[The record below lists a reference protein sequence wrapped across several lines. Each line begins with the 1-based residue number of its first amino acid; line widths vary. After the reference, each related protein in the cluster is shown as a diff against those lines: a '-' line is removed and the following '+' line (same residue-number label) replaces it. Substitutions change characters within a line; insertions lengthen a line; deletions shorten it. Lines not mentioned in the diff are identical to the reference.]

1 MTATNNPAFD
11 LGRYLDACQ
20 QRVNARMKYWL
31 DQQSPLAPHLAD
43 AMRYAV
49 MIGGKR
55 LRPVLAYAS
64 AEALGA
70 SPLQADDAASALE
83 VLHSYSLVHDDL
95 PAMDNDE
102 LRRGQPTCHIAF
114 GEATAILAGD
124 ALQCLAF
131 EILSGSD
138 LASMTAS
145 TKLAMIHALATASGT
160 HGMAGGQALDLD
172 AEGKALTLTQLETIH
187 RLKTGHLIRASVKLG
202 ALAAQADAPAV
213 QALDRYADA
222 VGLAFQVHDDILDV
236 IGDTAVLGKKPG
248 ADEAL
253 EKATYPKLLG
263 LEAAKALAIE
273 LRDQALQA
281 IARFDDRATPLRAI
295 ADYIVTRNH

>member
-1 MTATNNPAFD
+1 MSFD
-11 LGRYLDACQ
+11 LNAYLQACQ
-20 QRVNARMKYWL
+20 QRVNGRMQHWL
-31 DQQSPLAPHLAD
+31 AQQSPLAPQLAD

-55 LRPVLAYAS
+55 LRPVLAYAA
-64 AEALGA
+64 AEAMGA
-70 SPLQADDAASALE
+70 NPAQADDAASALE

-102 LRRGQPTCHIAF
+102 LRRGQPTCHIAY

-131 EILSGSD
+131 EILAGSD
-138 LASMTAS
+138 LPGMDAS
-145 TKLAMIHALATASGT
+145 TKVAMIHTLASASGT

-172 AEGKALTLTQLETIH
+172 GEGKLLNLQQLETIH
-187 RLKTGHLIRASVKLG
+187 RLKTGHLIRAAVKLG
-202 ALAAQADAPAV
+202 ALTGHADAQALA
-213 QALDRYADA
+213 ALDRYADA

-236 IGDTAVLGKKPG
+236 VGDTAVLGKKQG

-253 EKATYPKLLG
+253 AKATYPRLLG
-263 LEAAKALAIE
+263 LEAARALAVQ
-273 LRDQALQA
+273 LRDQALDA
-281 IARFDDRATPLRAI
+281 IAGFDAHATPLRAL
-295 ADYIVTRNH
+295 ADYIVNRNH

>member
-1 MTATNNPAFD
+1 MNPAFD
-11 LGRYLDACQ
+11 LSRYLESCQ
-20 QRVNARMKYWL
+20 QRVNARMQHWL
-31 DQQSPLAPHLAD
+31 DQQSPLAPYLAD

-55 LRPVLAYAS
+55 LRPVLAYAA

-70 SPLQADDAASALE
+70 PPAHADDAASALE

-95 PAMDNDE
+95 PAMDDDE

-131 EILSGSD
+131 EILSGSE
-138 LASMTAS
+138 LASMTAT
-145 TKLAMIHALATASGT
+145 TKLAMIHTLATASGT

-172 AEGKALTLTQLETIH
+172 AEGKSLSLEQLETIH
-187 RLKTGHLIRASVKLG
+187 RLKTGHLIRAAVKMG
-202 ALAAQADAPAV
+202 ALTANADASTL

-236 IGDTAVLGKKPG
+236 VGDTAVLGKKQG

-253 EKATYPKLLG
+253 AKATYPKILG
-263 LEAAKALAIE
+263 LEAAKALALQ
-273 LRDQALQA
+273 LRDQALEA
-281 IARFDDRATPLRAI
+281 IAGFDERAAPLRAI

>member
-1 MTATNNPAFD
+1 MSFD
-11 LGRYLDACQ
+11 LADYLQTCQ
-20 QRVNARMKYWL
+20 QRVNDRMQFWL
-31 DQQSPLAPHLAD
+31 AQQSPLAPALAE

-55 LRPVLAYAS
+55 LRPVLAYAA

-70 SPLQADDAASALE
+70 DPDQASDAASALE

-95 PAMDNDE
+95 PAMDDDE

-124 ALQCLAF
+124 SLQCLAF

-138 LASMTAS
+138 LACMNAS
-145 TKLAMIHALATASGT
+145 TKVAMVHTLATASGT

-172 AEGKALTLTQLETIH
+172 AEGKSLTLQQLETIH
-187 RLKTGHLIRASVKLG
+187 RLKTGHLIRAAVKMG
-202 ALAAQADAPAV
+202 ALTASAETTALA
-213 QALDRYADA
+213 ALDRYADA

-236 IGDTAVLGKKPG
+236 IGDTAVLGKKQG

-263 LEAAKALAIE
+263 LEAAKALALQ
-273 LRDQALQA
+273 LRDQALDA
-281 IARFDDRATPLRAI
+281 IAGFDERATPLRAL
-295 ADYIVTRNH
+295 ADYIVNRNH

>member
-1 MTATNNPAFD
+1 MSFD
-11 LGRYLDACQ
+11 LKSFDLSTYLQRCQ
-20 QRVNARMKYWL
+20 ERVNARMQFWL
-31 DQQSPLAPHLAD
+31 SQQSPQAPHLAE

-55 LRPVLAYAS
+55 LRPVLAYAA
-64 AEALGA
+64 AEALGTDPEQA
-70 SPLQADDAASALE
+70 SDAASALE

-124 ALQCLAF
+124 SLQCLAF

-138 LASMTAS
+138 LACMTP
-145 TKLAMIHALATASGT
+145 TVKLAMIHTLATASGT
-160 HGMAGGQALDLD
+160 HGMAGGQALDLE
-172 AEGKALTLTQLETIH
+172 AEGKSLTLQHLETIH
-187 RLKTGHLIRASVKLG
+187 RLKTGHLIRAAVRMG
-202 ALAAQADAPAV
+202 ALTAGADATAL
-213 QALDRYADA
+213 ASLDRYADA

-236 IGDTAVLGKKPG
+236 IGDTAILGKKQG

-253 EKATYPKLLG
+253 EKATYPKLMG
-263 LEAAKALAIE
+263 LEAAQNLAQS

-281 IARFDDRATPLRAI
+281 IAGFDERASALRAI
-295 ADYIVTRNH
+295 ADYIVSRNH

>member
-1 MTATNNPAFD
+1 MKPALSTPFD
-11 LGRYLDACQ
+11 LARYLDTCQ
-20 QRVNARMKYWL
+20 RRVNSRMQHWL
-31 DQQSPLAPHLAD
+31 SQPSPHPQLSE

-55 LRPVLAYAS
+55 LRPVLAYAA

-70 SPLQADDAASALE
+70 AAEQADDAASALE

-95 PAMDNDE
+95 PAMDNDV

-131 EILSGSD
+131 EILSGSE
-138 LASMTAS
+138 LACMNAS
-145 TKLAMIHALATASGT
+145 TKLAMIHTLATASGT

-172 AEGKALTLTQLETIH
+172 AEGKSLTLEQLETIH
-187 RLKTGHLIRASVKLG
+187 RLKTGHLIRAAVKMG
-202 ALAAQADAPAV
+202 ALTSHADASALT
-213 QALDRYADA
+213 ALDRYADA

-236 IGDTAVLGKKPG
+236 IGDTAVLGKKQG

-253 EKATYPKLLG
+253 AKATYPKLLG
-263 LEAAKALAIE
+263 LEAAKALALQ
-273 LRDQALQA
+273 LRDQALTA
-281 IARFDDRATPLRAI
+281 IANFDERATPLRAL